1 MYKDTGLI
9 FAGELFMAKSTNGV
23 PGALN
28 GPINVPSLQI
38 TPPTTE
44 VRNRLSN
51 QPANYGQALD
61 VVGVPADPTSV
72 TLQFDSLPA
81 ELLAE
86 ALGGTME
93 AHTVAGDSVTAEPLT
108 LELGKWVKLAHANI
122 DMAAPNAPVITDTDT
137 TTALTAGTDYE
148 IHPEGGLIKALRES
162 AAVEVTAEYTYLAE
176 AGQKILGGTEIE
188 KPRYIELLGKNLAT
202 GKRGRLYI
210 WEGRLNA
217 NQALDMMQNEFV
229 TGQLGGQLRTPPGR
243 TSPFEFIEL
252 D

>member
-81 ELLAE
+81 ELLA
-86 ALGGTME
+86 
-93 AHTVAGDSVTAEPLT
+93 
-108 LELGKWVKLAHANI
+108 
-122 DMAAPNAPVITDTDT
+122 
-137 TTALTAGTDYE
+137 
-148 IHPEGGLIKALRES
+148 
-162 AAVEVTAEYTYLAE
+162 
-176 AGQKILGGTEIE
+176 GQ
-188 KPRYIELLGKNLAT
+188 
-202 GKRGRLYI
+202 
-210 WEGRLNA
+210 
-217 NQALDMMQNEFV
+217 F
-229 TGQLGGQLRTPPGR
+229 
-243 TSPFEFIEL
+243 
-252 D
+252 